1 MYTLK
6 QFREITKDLPE
17 DTEIRI
23 ESVFKQEKSFHT
35 EVFEIVCNSGQKK
48 IVLLPVVASISD
60 GESDLTVQHKTRS
73 GPEL

>member
-1 MYTLK
+1 MYNLK

-23 ESVFKQEKSFHT
+23 EIVFKPEKSFHT